1 MIYGT
6 LCKAK
11 QPTIHQQFPVTCTS
25 SVVFRFFSARPD
37 AIHPLY
43 FGLSIFKDFCHL
55 RTTGKGVLNTWTDQN
70 LSATFSRPSNPS
82 TFTRLEVR
90 KLWEQLEPKNAAHE
104 KTKTGWLFRRAN
116 GRRVLGISRCSFRYS
131 LSLSL
136 AVCVCVGLQLTAA
149 GQQATNQ
156 PLTGQHRGR
165 GWNRKSWRGDDERK
179 GAEEG
184 RRKERS
190 KRKRR
195 KIESKKKKKKKTKK
209 KWTSSDV
216 KSSGKSIFSSKNK
229 FGACIISS
237 SPLLRSLSWPFI
249 WLENPSKIK
258 RSFARATL

>member
-1 MIYGT
+1 MSDEMIYGT

-55 RTTGKGVLNTWTDQN
+55 RTTGKGVTWTDQN

-156 PLTGQHRGR
+156 PTNHWPANIGDADGIGR
-165 GWNRKSWRGDDERK
+165 VGEETMKEKVQRKAEGKREAKGKDEKLRVRRR
-179 GAEEG
+179 
-184 RRKERS
+184 RRKPKRS
-190 KRKRR
+190 
-195 KIESKKKKKKKTKK
+195 EQAPMS
-209 KWTSSDV
+209 
-216 KSSGKSIFSSKNK
+216 NHP
-229 FGACIISS
+229 A
-237 SPLLRSLSWPFI
+237 
-249 WLENPSKIK
+249 NPSSVLKIN
-258 RSFARATL
+258 SELA